1 MPLLD
6 HFHPP
11 LSQRRHW
18 ESFHAAWAEA
28 MARLLNADQLPHHY
42 VAEAYVKLSVQV
54 ETDVGTFQEN
64 GNASSASDGGGVAV
78 WAPVQPTA
86 SVTLPV
92 AELESFEVRIIN
104 DEEGPR
110 VVAAIELVSPANKDR
125 PAHRRMF
132 AAKCASYLLEHVGLV
147 VVDVVTERTGN
158 LHRELIDTLQISPAT
173 LALGPRDLYAAAYRM
188 HGQAAPF
195 TLDLWVEALSLGAAL
210 PTLPLWLS
218 ADQAVPLHLEESY
231 LAACAARRIG

>member
-28 MARLLNADQLPHHY
+28 MARLLNADRLPPRY
-42 VAEAYVKLSVQV
+42 FAEAYVKLSVQV
-54 ETDVGTFQEN
+54 ETDVGTFREN
-64 GNASSASDGGGVAV
+64 GATSSAPDEGGVAV
-78 WAPVQPTA
+78 WAPAQPTA
-86 SVTLPV
+86 SVILPV
-92 AELESFEVRIIN
+92 VAMESFEVRVVN

-125 PAHRRMF
+125 PAHRRLF
-132 AAKCASYLLEHVGLV
+132 AAKCASYLQEHVGLA

-173 LALGPRDLYAAAYRM
+173 PALGPRDLYAAAYRM
-188 HGQAAPF
+188 HGQAAPL
-195 TLDLWVEALSLGAAL
+195 TLDLWVEALSIGASL
-210 PTLPLWLS
+210 PTLPLWLC
-218 ADQAVPLHLEESY
+218 DEQAIPLDLEESY